1 MLIDYNRIFFLDLRP
16 WLLAKEPMV
25 KYKILLQETEL
36 IKYNHQPVYDIEW
49 TKPANVKQEYYQR
62 FIENIGIGFLNDF
75 QKELKSMKDPREKT
89 YLIQSTIKSISSIV
103 RDFNQVRTSTPSGGE
118 TVYVFETL
126 KHQLVRLMLEA
137 QEIKENI
144 DQTID
149 EVYQTLFN
157 EPAPNPEVI
166 IDAAPISEE
175 LPLVEEEKPVYG
187 EFRPRLEDFRSDSEG
202 ILSYDTIIKN
212 PKRFAEVEQDLF
224 LQGFIDS
231 NYNFTHTHGLK
242 NELAGIYHKL
252 IDKDYFL
259 PRDFDRLKDIKPRDI
274 RKFLDHRYNVN
285 LDKQFRQKAVVHN
298 N

>member
-25 KYKILLQETEL
+25 KFKLLLQETDL
-36 IKYNHQPVYDIEW
+36 IKYNHQPVFDVEW
-49 TKPANVKQEYYQR
+49 TQPANVKQEYYQR
-62 FIENIGIGFLNDF
+62 FIENIGIGVLNDF
-75 QKELKSMKDPREKT
+75 QKELKSIKDQREKT
-89 YLIQSTIKSISSIV
+89 YLIQCTVKNINSLV
-103 RDFNQVRTSTPSGGE
+103 RDFNQVRTSAPAGGE

-126 KHQLVRLMLEA
+126 KHQLARLMLEVL
-137 QEIKENI
+137 ETKENMER
-144 DQTID
+144 TID
-149 EVYQTLFN
+149 EVYQGLFN

-166 IDAAPISEE
+166 IDAAPVSEE

-187 EFRPRLEDFRSDSEG
+187 EFRPRMEDFREEVNG

-252 IDKDYFL
+252 IEKEYFV

-274 RKFLDHRYNVN
+274 RKFLDHRYQVN
-285 LDKQFRQKAVVHN
+285 LDKQFRTQSLKN
-298 N
+298 